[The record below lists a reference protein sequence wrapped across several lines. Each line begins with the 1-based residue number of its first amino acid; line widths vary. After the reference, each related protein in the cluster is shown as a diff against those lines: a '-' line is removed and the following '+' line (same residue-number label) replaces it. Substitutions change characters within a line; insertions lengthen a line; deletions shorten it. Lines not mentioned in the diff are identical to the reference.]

1 MSADADVV
9 VVGAGPAGAVAAAT
23 MAARGMR
30 VVLCDRS
37 AFPRDKTCGDALIA
51 DSLGA
56 LDRLGLRAGVEA
68 RARASSSLEV
78 VTANGTA
85 TNLQGAIAVLPRRDL
100 DEMLVAHAV
109 ACGADLRQVFIDA
122 PIVEDDVVTGVT
134 GRTPAGEAVT
144 LRAPLTVLATGANGA
159 SLRAFD
165 PGARTE
171 ASGTAL
177 RAYAAPARR
186 GGADA
191 AGQACVIALDRTLMP
206 GYAWAFPAPGG
217 MMNVGVGL
225 FRGEGMRAA
234 GVNLRA
240 SLQSLLDGHGP
251 IGARFGPFTG
261 ATPIAGAPL
270 RTSLTGTSSARRGLA
285 IIGEAAGMTYAATG
299 EGIGKAMESALLLDE
314 LVAPGQD
321 IPGAGVIYGGL
332 LRARYGGRFR
342 AYAIAQT
349 WVSFPRFV
357 DYVARR
363 ANDSPYIKR
372 RLAEFLSESELTT
385 RVFSLR
391 GWWRLT
397 TAR

>member
-1 MSADADVV
+1 MSADADVIIA
-9 VVGAGPAGAVAAAT
+9 GAGPAGAVAAAA
-23 MAARGMR
+23 MATRGMR
-30 VVLCDRS
+30 VVLCDR
-37 AFPRDKTCGDALIA
+37 AVFPRDKTCGDALIA

-56 LDRLGLRAGVEA
+56 LDRIGLRARVED

-85 TNLQGAIAVLPRRDL
+85 TNLPGAIAVLPRREL
-100 DEMLVAHAV
+100 DAMLVAHAT
-109 ACGADLRQVFIDA
+109 ACGADFQQLAIDA
-122 PIVEDDVVTGVT
+122 PIVEDGAVAGVT
-134 GRTPAGEAVT
+134 GRTPAGAAVA

-159 SLRAFD
+159 ALRAFD
-165 PGARTE
+165 PDARTE

-177 RAYAAPARR
+177 RVYATPAP
-186 GGADA
+186 GA
-191 AGQACVIALDRTLMP
+191 AGDACVIALDRALTP
-206 GYAWAFPAPGG
+206 GYAWAFPSPDGR
-217 MMNVGVGL
+217 MNVGVGL

-234 GVNLRA
+234 GINLRA
-240 SLQSLLDGHGP
+240 SLQSLLEGSGP
-251 IGARFGPFTG
+251 IGGGFGPFTD

-270 RTSLTGTSSARRGLA
+270 RTSLSGSASKRRGLA
-285 IIGEAAGMTYAATG
+285 IIGEAAGTTYAATG

-314 LVAPGQD
+314 LAHGDD
-321 IPGAGVIYGGL
+321 IPGIGVIYSDL

-363 ANDSPYIKR
+363 ANDSPYIRR
-372 RLAEFLSESELTT
+372 RLAEFLSESELPS

-391 GWWRLT
+391 GLWRLT